1 MRSRML
7 STGLSLAAVAAV
19 FLAMAMLIFGGQ
31 PAAAHHGWSWATDE
45 EFEITG
51 TIESVRLGN
60 PHGEM
65 VIDVEGTKWT
75 VEIGQPYR
83 NQRADLTEDKLAA
96 GVEVTVHGHRAD
108 DGRPLVKAER
118 VVIDGVDHNLYP
130 NRRSAAD

>member
-1 MRSRML
+1 L
-7 STGLSLAAVAAV
+7 STGISRAAAAAV
-19 FLAMAMLIFGGQ
+19 FHALAMVVLGSQ

-51 TIESVRLGN
+51 TFVSVRLGN

-65 VIDVEGTKWT
+65 VIDVDGTKWT

-83 NQRADLTEDKLAA
+83 NHRAGLTEDKLAV

-108 DGRPLVKAER
+108 DGQPLLKAEN
-118 VVIDGVDHNLYP
+118 VVIDGVAHVLYP
-130 NRRSAAD
+130 NRRRAGN